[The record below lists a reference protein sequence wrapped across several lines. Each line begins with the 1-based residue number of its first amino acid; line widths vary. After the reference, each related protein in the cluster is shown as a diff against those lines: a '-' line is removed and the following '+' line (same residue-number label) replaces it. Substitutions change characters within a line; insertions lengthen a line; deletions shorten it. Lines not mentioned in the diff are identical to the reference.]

1 MRTEEEREKP
11 SSLKLPSEVKPET
24 QGSPDLPSCRGMSQP
39 PLPAQPHRAVLAGGQ
54 KHCGLP
60 CPQHPPSNAVHT
72 PDPISCRVGAN

>member
-39 PLPAQPHRAVLAGGQ
+39 HLPAQPHRAVLTGGA
-54 KHCGLP
+54 KALWAPLP
-60 CPQHPPSNAVHT
+60 SAPA
-72 PDPISCRVGAN
+72 I